1 MDYESFQKFMQKHD
15 FDENELKMLNEI
27 MKWCIIPQNKQKT
40 KRKTYSFRLI
50 ENDMIKI
57 KSIADIQWIPY
68 QTLIGSIIHQ
78 YANGNLK

>member
-57 KSIADIQWIPY
+57 KSIAEIQWIPY
-68 QTLIGSIIHQ
+68 QTLIWSIIHQ
-78 YANGNLK
+78 YANGNLG

>member
-27 MKWCIIPQNKQKT
+27 MKWCIIPQNKQRV
-40 KRKTYSFRLI
+40 KRKTYSFRLN

-57 KSIADIQWIPY
+57 KSIAEIQGIPY
-68 QTLIGSIIHQ
+68 QTLIWSIIHQ
-78 YANGNLK
+78 YANGNLG

>member
-40 KRKTYSFRLI
+40 KRKTYSFRLN

-68 QTLIGSIIHQ
+68 QTLVGSIIHQ

>member
-1 MDYESFQKFMQKHD
+1 MYYESFQKFMQKHD

-57 KSIADIQWIPY
+57 KSIAEIQGIPY
-68 QTLIGSIIHQ
+68 QTLIWSIIHQ

>member
-57 KSIADIQWIPY
+57 KSIADIQGIPY
-68 QTLIGSIIHQ
+68 QTLIWSIIHQ

>member
-1 MDYESFQKFMQKHD
+1 MDYESFQKFMQKHN

-40 KRKTYSFRLI
+40 KRKTYSFRLN

-68 QTLIGSIIHQ
+68 QTLVGSIIHQ
-78 YANGNLK
+78 YVNGNLK

>member
-27 MKWCIIPQNKQKT
+27 MKWCIIPQNKQKS
-40 KRKTYSFRLI
+40 KRKTYSFRLN

-57 KSIADIQWIPY
+57 KSIAEIQGIPY
-68 QTLIGSIIHQ
+68 QTLVWSIIHQ

>member
-57 KSIADIQWIPY
+57 KSIADIQGIPY
-68 QTLIGSIIHQ
+68 QTLVGSIIHQ

>member
-57 KSIADIQWIPY
+57 KSIAEIQGIPY
-68 QTLIGSIIHQ
+68 QTLIWSIIHQ
-78 YANGNLK
+78 YANGNLG

>member
-68 QTLIGSIIHQ
+68 QTLVGSIIHQ
-78 YANGNLK
+78 YANGNLR

>member
-57 KSIADIQWIPY
+57 KSIAEIQGIPY
-68 QTLIGSIIHQ
+68 QTLIWSIIHQ

>member
-27 MKWCIIPQNKQKT
+27 MKWCIIPQNNQKT
-40 KRKTYSFRLI
+40 KRKTYSFRII

-68 QTLIGSIIHQ
+68 QTLVGSIIHQ
-78 YANGNLK
+78 YANGNLR

>member
-57 KSIADIQWIPY
+57 KSIAEIQGIPY
-68 QTLIGSIIHQ
+68 QTLVGSIIHQ
-78 YANGNLK
+78 YANGNLR

>member
-40 KRKTYSFRLI
+40 KRKTYSFRLN

-68 QTLIGSIIHQ
+68 QTLVWSIIHQ
-78 YANGNLK
+78 YANGNLR

>member
-27 MKWCIIPQNKQKT
+27 MKWCIIPQNKQKS
-40 KRKTYSFRLI
+40 KRKTYSFRLN

-68 QTLIGSIIHQ
+68 QTLVGSIIHQ

>member
-1 MDYESFQKFMQKHD
+1 MDYESFQMFMQKHD

-40 KRKTYSFRLI
+40 KRKTYSFRLN

-57 KSIADIQWIPY
+57 KSIAEIQWIPY
-68 QTLIGSIIHQ
+68 QTLIWSIIHQ
-78 YANGNLK
+78 YANWNLK

>member
-68 QTLIGSIIHQ
+68 QTLIWSIIHQ

>member
-40 KRKTYSFRLI
+40 KRKLYSFRLN

-68 QTLIGSIIHQ
+68 QTLISSIIHQ
-78 YANGNLK
+78 YANGNLR

>member
-40 KRKTYSFRLI
+40 KRKTYSIRLI

-68 QTLIGSIIHQ
+68 QTLVGSIIHQ
-78 YANGNLK
+78 YANGNLR

>member
-27 MKWCIIPQNKQKT
+27 MKWCIIPQNKQRV
-40 KRKTYSFRLI
+40 KRKTYSFRLN

-57 KSIADIQWIPY
+57 KSIAEIQGIPY
-68 QTLIGSIIHQ
+68 QTLIWSIIHQ

>member
-1 MDYESFQKFMQKHD
+1 MDYESFQKFMQEHD

-68 QTLIGSIIHQ
+68 QTLIWSIIHQ

>member
-27 MKWCIIPQNKQKT
+27 MKWCIIPQNKQRT

-78 YANGNLK
+78 YANGNLR

>member
-27 MKWCIIPQNKQKT
+27 MKWCIIPQNKQRV
-40 KRKTYSFRLI
+40 KRKTYSFRLN

-57 KSIADIQWIPY
+57 KSIAEIQGIPY
-68 QTLIGSIIHQ
+68 QTLMWSRIHQ
-78 YANGNLK
+78 YANGNLG

>member
-40 KRKTYSFRLI
+40 KRKTYSFRLN

-57 KSIADIQWIPY
+57 KSIADIQGIPY

-78 YANGNLK
+78 YTNGNLK

>member
-68 QTLIGSIIHQ
+68 QTLVGSIIHQ

>member
-68 QTLIGSIIHQ
+68 QTLIWSIIHQ
-78 YANGNLK
+78 YANGNLR

>member
-40 KRKTYSFRLI
+40 KRKTYSFRLN

-68 QTLIGSIIHQ
+68 QTLVGSIIHQ
-78 YANGNLK
+78 YANGNLR

>member
-1 MDYESFQKFMQKHD
+1 MDYESFQKFMQKHN

-40 KRKTYSFRLI
+40 KRKTYSFRLN

-68 QTLIGSIIHQ
+68 QTLVGSIIHQ

>member
-57 KSIADIQWIPY
+57 KSIADIQGIPY
-68 QTLIGSIIHQ
+68 QTLVWSIIHQ

>member
-40 KRKTYSFRLI
+40 KRKTYSFRLN

-57 KSIADIQWIPY
+57 KSIAEIQWIPY
-68 QTLIGSIIHQ
+68 QTLIWSIIHQ

>member
-40 KRKTYSFRLI
+40 KRKTYSFRLN

-57 KSIADIQWIPY
+57 KSIADIQGIPY

>member
-57 KSIADIQWIPY
+57 KSIADIQGIPY

-78 YANGNLK
+78 YANGNLR

>member
-57 KSIADIQWIPY
+57 KSIAEIQWIPY
-68 QTLIGSIIHQ
+68 QTLIWSIIHQ